1 MKKCGLL
8 EVATDQ
14 SANTAVGVANCA
26 TTSNSSAPTGGF
38 WSLVQ
43 VGAADECWPFI
54 GHIDRDG
61 YGKYHGHGAHREAFR
76 LANGRTPEMSVLHS
90 CDNPPCCN
98 PTHLYEGTQQQNIA
112 DRVARRRSAAGAR
125 NGRYKRGLYVGG
137 RSHPLKEVAS

>member
-1 MKKCGLL
+1 M
-8 EVATDQ
+8 
-14 SANTAVGVANCA
+14 
-26 TTSNSSAPTGGF
+26 TTSTRDF

-43 VGAADECWPFI
+43 IGAPDECWPFI